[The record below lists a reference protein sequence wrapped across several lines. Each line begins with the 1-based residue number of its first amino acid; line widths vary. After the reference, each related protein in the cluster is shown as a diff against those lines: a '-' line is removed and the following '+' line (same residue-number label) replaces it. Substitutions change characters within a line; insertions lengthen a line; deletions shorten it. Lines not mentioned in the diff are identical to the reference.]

1 MTTAVAN
8 ATDARGS
15 GPVPA
20 PRGSRSTA
28 PRGRRR
34 LVTAL
39 IFLAP
44 ALFLLGVLIG
54 YPVVYSVWRSLFDA
68 SGRNFVGGAN
78 YVTMFTDPATFIAIR
93 NNVIWVIVAPIT
105 CTVLGLI
112 FAVLM
117 NRITWATA
125 FKLIVF
131 MPMAIS
137 MVASGVIFRTLFQ
150 ENPDLGAVNAGLVA
164 VHDAFSGGAAYP
176 GARPRADNTTLVGT
190 GGAVESA
197 TTVHTGQSQDF
208 PLVGILGDTVP
219 AAAADAVP
227 AKSASGTEIT
237 GTVWLDFVKGG
248 GGVNGQLGDGK
259 KGLPGIEVD
268 AIDSNGA
275 VVASTRTGNDGT
287 YVLSGLKA
295 GDYRIGLPASNFA
308 ASYSGVSW
316 LGPTLVTAVIILA
329 YVWIWAGF
337 AMVMIASGL
346 SAMDVSLQEAA
357 RVDGASEWQVFRR
370 ITAPLLSPVLIVV
383 FITLIINVLK
393 IFDLVY
399 VIPPGSSLPDATVIA
414 VQLWTVS
421 FGGGNDQGLG
431 SALAILLLVLVL
443 PFMIINVRRFRM
455 EREQ

>member
-1 MTTAVAN
+1 M
-8 ATDARGS
+8 
-15 GPVPA
+15 
-20 PRGSRSTA
+20 
-28 PRGRRR
+28 
-34 LVTAL
+34 TAL

-68 SGRNFVGGAN
+68 SGENFIGAGN
-78 YVTMFTDPATFIAIR
+78 YLTMFTEPATFLSIR
-93 NNVIWVIVAPIT
+93 NNVIWVIVAPVT
-105 CTVLGLI
+105 CTILGLI

-117 NRITWATA
+117 NRIKWATA
-125 FKLIVF
+125 FKLVVF

-150 ENPDLGAVNAGLVA
+150 ESPDLGAVNAGLVA
-164 VHDAFSGGAAYP
+164 VHDAFSGGSAYP
-176 GARPRADNTTLVGT
+176 GARPRDGVGLTGT
-190 GGAVESA
+190 GGAIE
-197 TTVHTGQSQDF
+197 TDGTVQAGTVQNF
-208 PLVGILGDTVP
+208 PLVGVLGSSLP
-219 AAAADAVP
+219 ASAATAVP
-227 AKSASGTEIT
+227 AELAAPGEVT
-237 GTVWLDFVKGG
+237 GTVWLDFVTGG
-248 GGVNGQLGDGK
+248 GGENGQLGDGK
-259 KGLPGIEVD
+259 KGLPGVRVE
-268 AIDSNGA
+268 AIDSSGA
-275 VVASTRTGNDGT
+275 VVSSAVTADDGT
-287 YVLSGLKA
+287 YAIEGLGSGS
-295 GDYRIGLPASNFA
+295 YRIGLPARNFA
-308 ASYSGVSW
+308 EGYSGVSW

-329 YVWIWAGF
+329 YIWIWAGF

-346 SAMDVSLQEAA
+346 SAMDISLQEAA
-357 RVDGASEWQVFRR
+357 RVDGANEWQVFRR

-399 VIPPGSSLPDATVIA
+399 VIPPGSSLPSATVIA
-414 VQLWTVS
+414 VQLWSVS

>member
-1 MTTAVAN
+1 MSTAVEAVDGKDVRR
-8 ATDARGS
+8 A
-15 GPVPA
+15 PA
-20 PRGSRSTA
+20 SRRPS
-28 PRGRRR
+28 RGRARR
-34 LVTAL
+34 SLVTAV

-68 SGRNFVGGAN
+68 SGQTFVGGAN
-78 YVTMFTDPATFIAIR
+78 YVRMFTDPATFLSIR
-93 NNVIWVIVAPIT
+93 NNVIWVIVAPVT

-117 NRITWATA
+117 NRIRWASA

-164 VHDAFSGGAAYP
+164 IHDAVSGGSAYP
-176 GARPRADNTTLVGT
+176 GARPRDDMGLVGT
-190 GGAVESA
+190 GGAIESTA
-197 TTVHTGQSQDF
+197 TVRTGDHQDF
-208 PLVGILGDTVP
+208 PLVGILGSTLPGDAATAAP
-219 AAAADAVP
+219 ARKAADDQ
-227 AKSASGTEIT
+227 IT
-237 GTVWLDFVKGG
+237 GTVWLDFVTGG
-248 GGVNGQLGDGK
+248 GGVDGELGDGK
-259 KGLPGIEVD
+259 KGLPGVTVQAVD
-268 AIDSNGA
+268 PSGA
-275 VVASTRTGNDGT
+275 VVASAVTGADGT
-287 YVLSGLKA
+287 YAIAGLDP
-295 GDYRIGLPASNFA
+295 GDYRVGLPASNFA
-308 ASYSGVSW
+308 ASYAGVSW

-399 VIPPGSSLPDATVIA
+399 VIPPGSSLPAASVIA